1 MSLQTALQFIQQVRR
16 DAMLR
21 RQLQVLGL
29 EATLESV
36 VALGEVVGCTFT
48 AEELQIAFKH
58 DWGMRWAHYHAQG
71 NTSDG
76 AGEPL

>member
-21 RQLQVLGL
+21 RRLRDLGL
-29 EATLESV
+29 EATPERV
-36 VALGEVVGCTFT
+36 VAIGEVVGCIFT
-48 AEELQIAFKH
+48 VEELQRAYKH
-58 DWGMRWAHYHAQG
+58 DWGMRWAHYYAQG

-76 AGEPL
+76 AREHL